1 MPTLGTKRV
10 YTIDPTHSDVSFS
23 VRHMMLSK
31 VRGQFRVVAGTIE
44 LGDTGDVPLALTAEI
59 DAASID
65 TREAQRDG
73 HLKSADF
80 LDVATHSHLRFA
92 STSIV
97 PGTGANF
104 EVVGNLEIHGVQQ
117 SVKLKAEVAGHT
129 TDPWGNDRIA
139 YSATTRI
146 NRKDYGLIW
155 NQTLET
161 GGILVGEDID
171 IELEIQAIAAK

>member
-1 MPTLGTKRV
+1 MSTLNVTRV
-10 YTIDPTHSDVSFS
+10 YTIDPVHSDVSFS

-31 VRGQFRVVAGTIE
+31 VRGQFRVVSGTIE
-44 LGDTGDVPLALTAEI
+44 LGGTGDLPTALTAEI
-59 DAASID
+59 DASSID
-65 TREAQRDG
+65 TRDEQRDG

-80 LDVATHSHLRFA
+80 LDVAMHTHLRFA

-97 PGTGANF
+97 PGTGNTF
-104 EVVGNLEIHGVQQ
+104 EIIGNLEIHGVQQ
-117 SVKLKAEVAGHT
+117 MVTVKAEVAGHT

-146 NRKDYGLIW
+146 NRKDYGLLW
-155 NQTLET
+155 NQPLET

-171 IELEIQAIAAK
+171 IHLEIQAIAEK